1 MARYS
6 NQRECIRAIY
16 QEVDRIAP
24 PAGRVNV
31 EDLISRVTAR
41 GFPHE
46 HVAAR
51 IEMMVRAAEMT
62 EIAPGVV
69 QWA

>member
-1 MARYS
+1 MALYPR
-6 NQRECIRAIY
+6 QRECIRAIH

-24 PAGRVNV
+24 PAGRVTV
-31 EDLISRVTAR
+31 ADLIARVTAR
-41 GFPHE
+41 GFPRE
-46 HVAAR
+46 HVAGR
-51 IEMMVRAAEMT
+51 VEMMIRAAEMT